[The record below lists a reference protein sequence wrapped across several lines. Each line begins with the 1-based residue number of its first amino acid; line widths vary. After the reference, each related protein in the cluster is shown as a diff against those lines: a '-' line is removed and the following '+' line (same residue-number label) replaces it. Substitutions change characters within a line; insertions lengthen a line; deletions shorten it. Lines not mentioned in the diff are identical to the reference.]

1 MNAVS
6 LKEPWEGKV
15 VEGKYPLL
23 ELLGSSARGP
33 VFRTELK
40 TANASQR
47 AAIKLIPVSPE
58 SAESQLSVLRSAI
71 ELSHP
76 NLIKIFDAGQC
87 QIKGG
92 LAIYVVME
100 YADENLAQVLPS
112 RALTAGEAGQMLP
125 PLVEGLSYLH
135 RKGFVHGRIQPSNV
149 MAVGETLKLSTDCV
163 QKVGDPATQ
172 PEAGKPGYAAP
183 EGPRNIP
190 ASDVWSL
197 GAILVS
203 ALATESR
210 GQASEQQ
217 LTLVPNSIPEPFR
230 RIARECLRVNPSDR
244 CTLEQIESWMA
255 PDLVP
260 TPTAVKSVSPQSG
273 GRVWKIVAGLVL
285 IAALAFG
292 LRSLLR
298 SKPSIYDAQNSA
310 APASSQPA
318 ATTELQ
324 KGTLPGSVAERALPT
339 VSQGARNTI
348 QGRIRVAVRVSVDTT
363 GNVSEAKLTSP
374 GPSRYF
380 ANQALQS
387 ARRWKFK
394 PPQVNGQP
402 TASAWLL
409 KYQFGRSGTEV
420 IPSETR

>member
-47 AAIKLIPVSPE
+47 AAIKLIPVTPE

-76 NLIKIFDAGQC
+76 NLIKIFDVGQC

-125 PLVEGLSYLH
+125 PSVEGLSYLH

-163 QKVGDPATQ
+163 QKVGDTVTQ
-172 PEAGKPGYAAP
+172 PDAGKPGYAAP

-255 PDLVP
+255 PEPVP
-260 TPTAVKSVSPQSG
+260 TPTTVKSVSPQSG
-273 GRVWKIVAGLVL
+273 RVWKIAAGLVL

-298 SKPSIYDAQNSA
+298 SKPSTSDAQSSA
-310 APASSQPA
+310 APASQSA
-318 ATTELQ
+318 AATELQ

-394 PPQVNGQP
+394 PPQVDGRP

-420 IPSETR
+420 ILSETR

>member
-40 TANASQR
+40 SANASQP
-47 AAIKLIPVSPE
+47 AAIKLIPVTPE
-58 SAESQLSVLRSAI
+58 SAQSQLSVLRSAT

-76 NLIKIFDAGQC
+76 NLIRIFDAGQC

-149 MAVGETLKLSTDCV
+149 MAVGETLKLSTDSV
-163 QKVGDPATQ
+163 QKVGDPVPQ
-172 PEAGKPGYAAP
+172 PDAGKPGYAAP

-197 GAILVS
+197 GATLVS

-230 RIARECLRVNPSDR
+230 RVARECLRVNPSDR

-255 PDLVP
+255 APPVLAP
-260 TPTAVKSVSPQSG
+260 TTGKPVSPPSERG
-273 GRVWKIVAGLVL
+273 WKIVAGLVL

-298 SKPSIYDAQNSA
+298 SKPWTSDAQNSA

-318 ATTELQ
+318 PATEAQ

-348 QGRIRVAVRVSVDTT
+348 QGRIRVAVQVSVDTT

-394 PPQVNGQP
+394 PPQVDGRP

-420 IPSETR
+420 IPSEAR

>member
-40 TANASQR
+40 SANASQR
-47 AAIKLIPVSPE
+47 AAIKLIPVTPE

-76 NLIKIFDAGQC
+76 NLIKIFDVGQC

-135 RKGFVHGRIQPSNV
+135 RKGLAHGRIQPSNV

-163 QKVGDPATQ
+163 QKVGAPATQ

-255 PDLVP
+255 PEPVP
-260 TPTAVKSVSPQSG
+260 TPTTVKSVSPQSG
-273 GRVWKIVAGLVL
+273 RVWKIAAGLVL

-298 SKPSIYDAQNSA
+298 SKPSTSDAQNSA
-310 APASSQPA
+310 APASQSA
-318 ATTELQ
+318 AATELQ

-394 PPQVNGQP
+394 PPQVDGQ
-402 TASAWLL
+402 LL

>member
-40 TANASQR
+40 SANASQR
-47 AAIKLIPVSPE
+47 AAIKLIPVTPE

-76 NLIKIFDAGQC
+76 NLIKIFDVGQC

-149 MAVGETLKLSTDCV
+149 MAVAETLKLSTDCV

-255 PDLVP
+255 APPVLAP
-260 TPTAVKSVSPQSG
+260 TTGKPVSPQSG
-273 GRVWKIVAGLVL
+273 RVWKIAAGLVL

-298 SKPSIYDAQNSA
+298 SKPSTSDAQSSA
-310 APASSQPA
+310 APASQSA
-318 ATTELQ
+318 AATELQ
-324 KGTLPGSVAERALPT
+324 KGTLPGSVAGRALPT

-394 PPQVNGQP
+394 PPQVDGRP

>member
-1 MNAVS
+1 
-6 LKEPWEGKV
+6 
-15 VEGKYPLL
+15 
-23 ELLGSSARGP
+23 
-33 VFRTELK
+33 
-40 TANASQR
+40 
-47 AAIKLIPVSPE
+47 
-58 SAESQLSVLRSAI
+58 
-71 ELSHP
+71 
-76 NLIKIFDAGQC
+76 
-87 QIKGG
+87 
-92 LAIYVVME
+92 
-100 YADENLAQVLPS
+100 
-112 RALTAGEAGQMLP
+112 
-125 PLVEGLSYLH
+125 
-135 RKGFVHGRIQPSNV
+135 

-163 QKVGDPATQ
+163 QKVGGPATQ

-255 PDLVP
+255 PAPVP
-260 TPTAVKSVSPQSG
+260 TPTTVKSVSPQSR
-273 GRVWKIVAGLVL
+273 RVWKIAAGLVL

-298 SKPSIYDAQNSA
+298 SKPSTSDAQNSA

-318 ATTELQ
+318 PATELQ
-324 KGTLPGSVAERALPT
+324 KGTLSGSVAERALPT

-348 QGRIRVAVRVSVDTT
+348 QGRIRVAVRVSVDAT

-394 PPQVNGQP
+394 PPQVDGQP